1 VATLRIE
8 MLNNALMRIG
18 ANPLQSEQDASAPQ
32 HLAVF
37 DGVARDLASKP
48 FSVFKSTRRLVRDL
62 IPTGSPTHYLY
73 AYKLPP
79 DRCGPP
85 RAIYPNAEARRPT
98 TDYDIEG
105 DLIYTTHEQIWCTV
119 TTLRDLAKWSG
130 DLQEAFITCL
140 MAELALSVREDRP
153 LHDRLWQ
160 KARGTPTQNGL
171 GGLVGAALENDNQ
184 AQPSTQVGGGVNPLI
199 DVRG

>member
-1 VATLRIE
+1 MATLRIE
-8 MLNNALMRIG
+8 MLNRALVRIG
-18 ANPLQSEQDASAPQ
+18 ANPLPSEQDVSAPQ

-37 DGVARDLASKP
+37 DSVAEDLAAKP
-48 FSVFKSTRRLVRDL
+48 FSVFKTTRRLVRDQ
-62 IPTGSPTHYLY
+62 IPAGSPSHYAY

-85 RAIYPNAEARRPT
+85 RAVYADGEMRRPV

-105 DLIYTTHEQIWCTV
+105 DLIYTGHEQIWCTV
-119 TTLRDLAKWSG
+119 TTLRDIAKWQG
-130 DLQEAFITCL
+130 DLKEAFVCCL

-153 LHDRLWQ
+153 LHDRLYA
-160 KARGTPTQNGL
+160 KARGTPQQNGL

-184 AQPSTQVGGGVNPLI
+184 AIPSTMTGGGVNPLI
-199 DVRG
+199 DARR